1 MILKRLGQ
9 GLLVLLVL
17 ETVTFF
23 LIRLLPGHPFMGEK
37 KLPEH
42 VLQQLQTSY
51 GLDQSSLVQ
60 YGRYWWNMLVHGDL
74 GPSLVKEGISV
85 ADMIGQSFPVSL
97 QLGVIGMVISIL
109 VGIPAGIVAAL
120 YKNRWMDWWVMLVSM
135 AGICI
140 PAFVVA
146 PLLGVALGMHVPG
159 LSVAGWDSPGC
170 VVLPA
175 LTLGLVNA
183 AYLARLT
190 RGGML
195 EVLGQDFIRT
205 ARAKGAGPFR
215 TVWKHALRGGL
226 IPALSYLG
234 PALCRHDYRLLCSG
248 DLLPGSRHG
257 PAFRERHHGPGLFP
271 DPGACPVLRHPDRR
285 GQPGRGPGA
294 DGRQPQIEGGV
305 MKNREWNS
313 MEEQGSSLWRDA
325 FLRLSRNRAAMFS
338 LLALALIVAAC
349 FLGPLLPW
357 LPHPNVQD
365 LSRIAES
372 PSWQYWFGTDQLG
385 RDLLA
390 RVLYGGRISLLVG
403 VVATG
408 VSLVIGV
415 TYGLVSGYAGGRLD
429 ALMMRLVDVLF
440 ALPFIVLVIIFSL
453 SVEEPAQQL
462 TQWVSG
468 VTGWSV
474 EMVSPMTGLI
484 PLFIAIGALGWL
496 TLARIVRTQTL
507 ELKGQEFVEA
517 ARSLGIG
524 HMKILF
530 RHIAP
535 NLFGSVIVYTTLAV
549 PGIMLLEAVLS
560 FLGLGVKAPNS
571 SWGTLIK
578 EGADRMEV
586 SPELLLFPALLFS
599 ATLLALNFLGDGLR
613 DALDPKS
620 SKD

>member
-1 MILKRLGQ
+1 
-9 GLLVLLVL
+9 
-17 ETVTFF
+17 
-23 LIRLLPGHPFMGEK
+23 
-37 KLPEH
+37 
-42 VLQQLQTSY
+42 
-51 GLDQSSLVQ
+51 
-60 YGRYWWNMLVHGDL
+60 
-74 GPSLVKEGISV
+74 
-85 ADMIGQSFPVSL
+85 
-97 QLGVIGMVISIL
+97 
-109 VGIPAGIVAAL
+109 
-120 YKNRWMDWWVMLVSM
+120 
-135 AGICI
+135 
-140 PAFVVA
+140 
-146 PLLGVALGMHVPG
+146 
-159 LSVAGWDSPGC
+159 
-170 VVLPA
+170 
-175 LTLGLVNA
+175 
-183 AYLARLT
+183 
-190 RGGML
+190 
-195 EVLGQDFIRT
+195 
-205 ARAKGAGPFR
+205 
-215 TVWKHALRGGL
+215 
-226 IPALSYLG
+226 
-234 PALCRHDYRLLCSG
+234 
-248 DLLPGSRHG
+248 
-257 PAFRERHHGPGLFP
+257 
-271 DPGACPVLRHPDRR
+271 
-285 GQPGRGPGA
+285 
-294 DGRQPQIEGGV
+294 

-517 ARSLGIG
+517 PLPGHRAHEDSVPPHCAEFVRVRHRVHDAGRSRHHAAGGCPVLPGPGREGSQFFLGHADQG
-524 HMKILF
+524 GGGPHGGEPGT
-530 RHIAP
+530 AP
-535 NLFGSVIVYTTLAV
+535 V
-549 PGIMLLEAVLS
+549 PGAAV
-560 FLGLGVKAPNS
+560 FRYPA
-571 SWGTLIK
+571 
-578 EGADRMEV
+578 GAE
-586 SPELLLFPALLFS
+586 FPGGRA
-599 ATLLALNFLGDGLR
+599 A
-613 DALDPKS
+613 
-620 SKD
+620 

>member
-1 MILKRLGQ
+1 
-9 GLLVLLVL
+9 
-17 ETVTFF
+17 
-23 LIRLLPGHPFMGEK
+23 
-37 KLPEH
+37 
-42 VLQQLQTSY
+42 
-51 GLDQSSLVQ
+51 
-60 YGRYWWNMLVHGDL
+60 
-74 GPSLVKEGISV
+74 
-85 ADMIGQSFPVSL
+85 
-97 QLGVIGMVISIL
+97 
-109 VGIPAGIVAAL
+109 
-120 YKNRWMDWWVMLVSM
+120 
-135 AGICI
+135 
-140 PAFVVA
+140 
-146 PLLGVALGMHVPG
+146 
-159 LSVAGWDSPGC
+159 
-170 VVLPA
+170 
-175 LTLGLVNA
+175 
-183 AYLARLT
+183 
-190 RGGML
+190 
-195 EVLGQDFIRT
+195 
-205 ARAKGAGPFR
+205 
-215 TVWKHALRGGL
+215 
-226 IPALSYLG
+226 
-234 PALCRHDYRLLCSG
+234 
-248 DLLPGSRHG
+248 
-257 PAFRERHHGPGLFP
+257 
-271 DPGACPVLRHPDRR
+271 
-285 GQPGRGPGA
+285 
-294 DGRQPQIEGGV
+294 

-599 ATLLALNFLGDGLR
+599 ATLLALNFLGDGCVTPWTPSLPR
-613 DALDPKS
+613 IDAFE
-620 SKD
+620 